1 MAISDATI
9 IGRSMSGRM
18 FSTVTTTLTVAVAV
32 ALLLVLLGMRDSGQ
46 RAFSRGS
53 GNMHLVVS
61 RDTGPL
67 AAVLNNVFHAGT
79 PKDSL
84 TWSQYDA
91 LVNGVR
97 PGVPP
102 VSVMTA
108 WTVPLQSGDSYFG
121 FPVVATSG
129 AFFERFRPVA
139 DRPLE
144 VEPGGRWFE
153 SPIERAL
160 RLEEPLRFRV
170 GSAAMEGVVGAE
182 VRRATGLSVGSRILV
197 THGTGDGVGHVH
209 KEDEITI
216 VGVLRRTGTAHDRA
230 IFIDLGTSWLMHAR
244 DFHEVEVARA
254 AGLAEAAAERGE
266 APPRAVGSLEEYV
279 ATMYEP
285 RITGIYVR
293 AAARDGSEAPP
304 VLPQLFSTLRG
315 DSVVG
320 AVASPS
326 DQIAGLFRI
335 VGNINQV
342 LVGMAAVVMVT
353 SGISIMLALYNSM
366 EQRRRQIAVL
376 RVLGA
381 SRRRIFGLIVTESA
395 VIGLAGALAGVLLG
409 ATGSWLVA
417 DVMRDR
423 LGLAIEPSVWV
434 MQAVE
439 VGGRDVVLPLTP
451 LVLLAA
457 VALAAAA
464 GVVPAVMAYRTSV
477 ARSLRPLG

>member
-144 VEPGGRWFE
+144 VEPGGGGSSRR
-153 SPIERAL
+153 SAGAAAGGA
-160 RLEEPLRFRV
+160 LRFRV
-170 GSAAMEGVVGAE
+170 GRRRWRVVGGRCG
-182 VRRATGLSVGSRILV
+182 VRRASRWARGSWSR
-197 THGTGDGVGHVH
+197 TARGRGRHVH

-216 VGVLRRTGTAHDRA
+216 VGVRAGPAQRDRRSSSTS
-230 IFIDLGTSWLMHAR
+230 TSWLMQR
-244 DFHEVEVARA
+244 DFHEVESPGQRPRR
-254 AGLAEAAAERGE
+254 AAAER
-266 APPRAVGSLEEYV
+266 RAAACGGQPGGVRRDD
-279 ATMYEP
+279 ARP
-285 RITGIYVR
+285 RITGSTCVRR
-293 AAARDGSEAPP
+293 AAGRRRAGASA
-304 VLPQLFSTLRG
+304 LFSTLRG

-417 DVMRDR
+417 GVMRDR